1 MEITRPGGYEGTAW
15 GLINAYTD
23 FITHEP
29 AMGKTGTK
37 VENKFINMTFKPN
50 TTGKIVDFIRMV
62 HAA

>member
-1 MEITRPGGYEGTAW
+1 MSD
-15 GLINAYTD
+15 LISRQA
-23 FITHEP
+23 
-29 AMGKTGTK
+29 AMGKTSTK